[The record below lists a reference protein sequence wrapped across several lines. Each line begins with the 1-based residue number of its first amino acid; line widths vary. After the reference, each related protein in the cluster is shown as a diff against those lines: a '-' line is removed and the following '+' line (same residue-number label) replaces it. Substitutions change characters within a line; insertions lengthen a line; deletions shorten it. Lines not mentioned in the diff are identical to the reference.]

1 MKKDMRMQVLDEL
14 NTLENMLAVWI
25 IMKGSEFCGRILAR
39 YSKSGCTT
47 FVTLQLFEKSKWNST
62 AIYGHERL
70 TGWGYN
76 RTGTGI
82 AQILTDNR
90 EKLEANFGI
99 ELSGKTWEVMNDWR
113 KDMEKAG
120 YTLIQ
125 AV

>member
-25 IMKGSEFCGRILAR
+25 IMKGSEFVGRILAR

-47 FVTLQLFEKSKWNST
+47 FVTLQFFGEMEVNRT
-62 AIYGHERL
+62 AVYGHERL

-90 EKLEANFGI
+90 EKLKTSFGI
-99 ELSGKTWEVMNDWR
+99 ELNGQTWQVMNDWR
-113 KDMEKAG
+113 KDIEKAG